1 MLLEIYTP
9 EQKYFEGQVES
20 VIFPGSGGSF
30 QVLNNHAALIST
42 LDKGKVKYRDKKEEW
57 EVIIDGGVV
66 EVLNNR
72 VVLLADGIAEVDE
85 GAG

>member
-1 MLLEIYTP
+1 MVLEIYTP

-42 LDKGKVKYRDKKEEW
+42 LDRGKVKYKDKKEEW

-72 VVLLADGIAEVDE
+72 VVLLADGITEVEE
-85 GAG
+85 GAV